1 MNGYELIMIIQ
12 NRMKDPVFA
21 QQFNALV
28 NELNNIPGL
37 QQEVMRIAQITD
49 EKKRKKAID
58 RLPVRAKNIVQQIFT
73 LLNS

>member
-1 MNGYELIMIIQ
+1 MNGYELIMTIQ

-49 EKKRKKAID
+49 EKKRKKAMD
-58 RLPVRAKNIVQQIFT
+58 KLPVRAKNIVQQIFT

>member
-1 MNGYELIMIIQ
+1 MNGYELIMTIQ
-12 NRMKDPVFA
+12 NRMKDPIFA

-49 EKKRKKAID
+49 EKKRRKAID
-58 RLPVRAKNIVQQIFT
+58 KLPVRAKNIVQQIFT

>member
-1 MNGYELIMIIQ
+1 MNGYELIMTIQ
-12 NRMKDPVFA
+12 NRMKDPIFA

-37 QQEVMRIAQITD
+37 QQEVMKIAQITD

-58 RLPVRAKNIVQQIFT
+58 KLPVRAKNIVQQIFT

>member
-1 MNGYELIMIIQ
+1 MNGYELIMTIQ
-12 NRMKDPVFA
+12 NRMKDPIFA

-37 QQEVMRIAQITD
+37 QQEVMKIAQITD
-49 EKKRKKAID
+49 EKKRRKAID
-58 RLPVRAKNIVQQIFT
+58 KLPVRAKNIVQQIFT

>member
-1 MNGYELIMIIQ
+1 MNGYELIMTIQ
-12 NRMKDPVFA
+12 NRMKDPIFA

-58 RLPVRAKNIVQQIFT
+58 KLPVRAKNIVQQIFT